1 LVKDERARANEKWLV
16 AVEEW
21 EKKEEVRKEINFDP
35 LTDRLEP
42 VEVGQLHRFDR
53 LLASYR

>member
-1 LVKDERARANEKWLV
+1 MVKDERARANEKWLV

-42 VEVGQLHRFDR
+42 VAVGQLHRFDR